1 LNPGAGLVAGDAF
14 PDIGGLSWWGA
25 PSHLG
30 RELKGADVTV
40 DALSAE
46 NEEAAVLDAVRHG
59 DEAAFVALAERY
71 RRQLQLH
78 CYRMLGSVQDAEDL
92 VQETMLRAWRG
103 RAGFEGR
110 STFRTWL
117 YRIATNACLN
127 ALERQR
133 RRITPPDLGP
143 ASDDPRTD
151 LVESSE
157 LPWLQPY
164 PDRLL
169 EPAAPTE
176 AEPEAM
182 VVTRETIELAF
193 LAAIQHL
200 PPRQRAILL
209 LRDVLGWSAQ
219 QTAALLDASVVSVK
233 SSLQRARATMR
244 RRLPPRRLEWVSAS
258 APSDQERA
266 VLRRYLAV
274 YERHDAAALTALLR
288 EDARQTM
295 PPVPTWFDGREAIVA
310 LKAWW
315 LGPAKEGEFRALP
328 TAANRQPAAA
338 IYLRRHGEA
347 QYRLVAMEVLRIEDG
362 LIVEISSFLPDL
374 ISAFDL
380 PATL

>member
-1 LNPGAGLVAGDAF
+1 
-14 PDIGGLSWWGA
+14 
-25 PSHLG
+25 
-30 RELKGADVTV
+30 
-40 DALSAE
+40 
-46 NEEAAVLDAVRHG
+46 VRHG

-110 STFRTWL
+110 SMFRTWL

-143 ASDDPRTD
+143 ASDDPQTD
-151 LVESSE
+151 LVESWE

-164 PDRLL
+164 PDHLL

-219 QTAALLDASVVSVK
+219 QTALLLDTSVVSVK

-244 RRLPPRRLEWVSAS
+244 RRLPRRRLEWVSAS
-258 APSDQERA
+258 APSDQARA

-315 LGPAKEGEFRALP
+315 LGPANEGDFRALP

-338 IYLRRHGEA
+338 IYLRRHGDAE
-347 QYRLVAMEVLRIEDG
+347 YRLVAMEVLRIEDG

-374 ISAFDL
+374 IGAFDL